1 LGGPICVNQA
11 EIPRFWATIWSDV
24 FKASL
29 EISTRRKHMAALDRL
44 YSAVYRQRGTDCLD
58 TLLADAN
65 VDAIEE
71 CLVGFLAE
79 LRNEAVIDRVDRS
92 STWASA
98 VLFITDML
106 RHAGNSYGARTADME
121 VRLLRLD
128 ALYGQLQPVSKR
140 PPPPIRALP
149 ASVIEDLYEIFRPD
163 SPRNPFKAEWI
174 RWRNLLIFM
183 LLLRLGLRRSE
194 AALLLTRSFKE
205 DFDPVA
211 GKKVHWLDVE
221 QTDEFDPRYE
231 KPSLKTASS
240 RRQLPIQQEIV
251 VLFQNVGNHP
261 HNSSYPHLLIS
272 QKRKPLS
279 LRSISEIF
287 EVATTALSDQA
298 IKSLE
303 KQGLQGVS
311 CHDLRHSSAVVR
323 MRRYQDNGDELDLA
337 VEKLRDFFGWTRESE
352 MPRLYAKAYFETSL
366 AEVWDE
372 NFDLFVDALRRSVP
386 EMRK

>member
-1 LGGPICVNQA
+1 V
-11 EIPRFWATIWSDV
+11 
-24 FKASL
+24 
-29 EISTRRKHMAALDRL
+29 
-44 YSAVYRQRGTDCLD
+44 
-58 TLLADAN
+58 
-65 VDAIEE
+65 
-71 CLVGFLAE
+71 
-79 LRNEAVIDRVDRS
+79 
-92 STWASA
+92 
-98 VLFITDML
+98 FITDML